1 VIGAPVIEVR
11 DQAEYLLAAGSTVLL
26 FTDGLVESPGGSLND
41 SLVALAATIT
51 GHRPTD
57 PAESLCELV
66 LTAMHSSDLR
76 DDIAVLAIRLLVPE
90 PPRLDGP
97 GRSDAQ
103 PVV

>member
-11 DQAEYLLAAGSTVLL
+11 DQAEYRLAAGSTLLL
-26 FTDGLVESPGGSLND
+26 FTDGLVEIPGGSLND
-41 SLVALAATIT
+41 SLAALAATII

-57 PAESLCELV
+57 PAESLCERV
-66 LTAMHSSDLR
+66 LTAMQSSNLR

-90 PPRLDGP
+90 RPRLDGP